1 MAERAHPEDS
11 GFQEGSIYRENLI
24 KRYTFVN
31 QYTKGKKVLDIPCG
45 VGWGTSLIDA
55 KEVTGIDIAEEAI
68 LYAREH
74 YPGMV
79 FMLGDMCSIPVPP
92 DSFDIVVCMEG
103 FEHVSKE
110 TGVLFLPEVLRI
122 LKEDGVLVI
131 SCPVLLPGDV
141 HSGNPY
147 HLYEPTAEALHS
159 VLAIGFETI
168 YSEHISGP
176 DGHIL
181 YFVGARK

>member
-1 MAERAHPEDS
+1 ML
-11 GFQEGSIYRENLI
+11 QN
-24 KRYTFVN
+24 N
-31 QYTKGKKVLDIPCG
+31 QYAFIAEALDASDNLTM
-45 VGWGTSLIDA
+45 VGTRAVMKSFKD
-55 KEVTGIDIAEEAI
+55 TGIDIAEEAI

-103 FEHVSKE
+103 FEHVSKK

-122 LKEDGVLVI
+122 LKEDGVLVM

-147 HLYEPTAEALHS
+147 HLYEPLAEALHS